1 MTEEKKPN
9 ILKLKLKP
17 AGEQQNVVAKPVEQ
31 HHAKQPESVAVP
43 ELTYSQNRA
52 REKVQEE
59 ERVAQAARAEQN
71 EAKSA
76 SPTLR
81 GIPQIVS
88 PQPSTR
94 PGMRTTTFQ
103 RRPYG
108 SNSGSGE
115 RSDRP
120 GFNPDRKF
128 DPNRP
133 RNFAPRQDYDPN
145 RPRTFTPRQ
154 DYDPNRPRT
163 FTPRP
168 GFDPNRPRQFGPRQD
183 YDPNRPR
190 TFTPRSQ
197 DERQGGGYRSNY
209 NRGPRPEG
217 GNNPRFQPRVGYSQ
231 DRRPQAS
238 KPNEFRSDYSR
249 PQFGPTGGG
258 YNPEFLQDTKR
269 QFDADRA
276 RKKKTTEY
284 DDKARQARGLR
295 ENEDVGINV
304 TDFVGRIDSGH
315 LESHMFRDAFIH
327 RKKERAQKAEQVFI
341 KREIAIAGPMSIKDI
356 AAKMAMRSSQVLS
369 VAKKAGLNASDKENV
384 AEDLL
389 HIIVEECGHIPI
401 RIDEQNKAQLEFP
414 VQSIDAAKSVLRPPV
429 VVVVGHVDHGKTSLL
444 DRIRKSNIAKR
455 EAGGI
460 TQNIGAYQVKT
471 KEGTITFIDTP
482 GHEAFTSM
490 RSRGVQTTDIAILV
504 VSSEESIKPQTIE
517 AISHIKAAG
526 VPIIVAITKC
536 DLHTADIERVKTDL
550 LSHEIIAE
558 EFGGDVTCIPVS
570 SVTGENIDKLLHTI
584 LLHAEMME
592 LKANPELEARGIV
605 LESKVNP
612 KIGTVATLL
621 VQQGTL
627 KRMSFCIA
635 HVSSGKIKAMHDAD
649 GNSVTEAGPGMPVEV
664 IGLDTAPPAG
674 AQFAQISNTKI
685 ASEILEARI
694 VKNDLETKSV
704 GLSLSFDTFVQDP
717 SPHINLILRADTQG
731 SLEALKLGLLKL
743 NSAAAET
750 KFVMSGVGAI
760 RESDID
766 LAVISNAH
774 IVGFN
779 TKSNAAMKKLAS
791 DNKIK
796 IIENEIIYHI
806 IEEIEKELLGL
817 IKPEER
823 EVLMGT
829 ARVQQVFSSSKLGN
843 IAGCVVTSGSMKNNM
858 IAKVMRGE
866 KLVATTKISSLKRN
880 KDDAKEV
887 NNGLECGIFL
897 EGFDAFMAGDEI
909 QCYKIEL
916 VS

>member
-17 AGEQQNVVAKPVEQ
+17 AGEQKNVVARSVEQ
-31 HHAKQPESVAVP
+31 HQPKQPESVVAP
-43 ELTYSQNRA
+43 ELSYSQNRA
-52 REKVQEE
+52 REKAQEE
-59 ERVAQAARAEQN
+59 ERAAQAARAEQN
-71 EAKSA
+71 EARPA

-81 GIPQIVS
+81 GMPQIVA

-103 RRPYG
+103 RKPYG
-108 SNSGSGE
+108 FAE
-115 RSDRP
+115 RSDRRD
-120 GFNPDRKF
+120 FNPDRKF

-133 RNFAPRQDYDPN
+133 RN
-145 RPRTFTPRQ
+145 FTPRQ

-168 GFDPNRPRQFGPRQD
+168 GFDPNRPRPFGPRQE

-190 TFTPRSQ
+190 TFTPRNQ
-197 DERQGGGYRSNY
+197 DERQGGGYRPNY

-217 GNNPRFQPRVGYSQ
+217 GNNPRFQPRVGWSQ

-249 PQFGPTGGG
+249 PQFGSAGG
-258 YNPEFLQDTKR
+258 YNQGFLQDTKR
-269 QFDADRA
+269 QFDSDRA
-276 RKKKTTEY
+276 RKKKATEH
-284 DDKARQARGLR
+284 DDKSRQARGFR

-327 RKKERAQKAEQVFI
+327 RKKERAHKEEQVFI
-341 KREIAIAGPMSIKDI
+341 KREIAIAGPMSIKDLS
-356 AAKMAMRSSQVLS
+356 AKMAMRSSQVLA
-369 VAKKAGLNASDKENV
+369 VAKKAGLNANDKENI

-389 HIIVEECGHIPI
+389 HIIVEECGHTAI

-414 VQSIDAAKSVLRPPV
+414 AQNIDFAKSVLRPPV

-627 KRMSFCIA
+627 KKMSFCIA

-649 GNSVTEAGPGMPVEV
+649 GNNVTEAGPGMPVEV
-664 IGLDTAPPAG
+664 IGLDSAPPAG
-674 AQFAQISNTKI
+674 APFAQISNTKI

-704 GLSLSFDTFVQDP
+704 GLSLSFDAFVQDP

-750 KFVMSGVGAI
+750 KFIMSGVGAI

-779 TKSNAAMKKLAS
+779 TKSSAMMKKLAS
-791 DNKIK
+791 DNKLK

-897 EGFDAFMAGDEI
+897 EGFDAFIAGDEI